1 MFPVGTDFL
10 RFSGEAC
17 SIDEKLSV
25 IEIVEMSTMLLLYAL
40 QGVVGGVAVI
50 GVFGGARTGFVV
62 VSKDILSSD
71 AFSNSVLLVPIT
83 SIPYVCKL
91 DMNFLVSFE
100 FLDSLGYN
108 FTLLSVSST

>member
-25 IEIVEMSTMLLLYAL
+25 TEIVEMSTMLLLYAL

-62 VSKDILSSD
+62 VSKDILSSER
-71 AFSNSVLLVPIT
+71 FRTVFYWCRLLPFRM
-83 SIPYVCKL
+83 C
-91 DMNFLVSFE
+91 VS
-100 FLDSLGYN
+100 LI
-108 FTLLSVSST
+108 